1 MSGMLRL
8 VCVCLLALSAPA
20 LALDDPDTEVARRH
34 FEKGRGFYDA
44 HDYRRALD
52 EFQAAKRAKA
62 APGLD
67 YNIAR
72 CYDRLE
78 EYDHA
83 VEHYQLFLGARPDSP
98 DAGEIRDRI
107 ATLKKRLAESPQA
120 KEKTVVE
127 AHPSPEVHAPPS
139 EAPLLL
145 ATPALDGALAPSNEE
160 LDRARRR
167 RNGAIVGGILGGA
180 VVIGA
185 IVLGVLLSRPQPA
198 GSLTRSDLGP
208 FTVTP

>member
-1 MSGMLRL
+1 MARMLRL
-8 VCVCLLALSAPA
+8 CWVFLLVLASPA

-34 FEKGRGFYDA
+34 FEKGRTFYDG
-44 HDYRRALD
+44 HDYRHALD
-52 EFQAAKRAKA
+52 EFQAAKRAKP

-83 VEHYQLFLGARPDSP
+83 VEHYQLFLTARPDAP
-98 DAGEIRDRI
+98 DAAEIKERI
-107 ATLKKRLAESPQA
+107 ATLKSRIVLEKPAEKP
-120 KEKTVVE
+120 VVT
-127 AHPSPEVHAPPS
+127 PPTPPVTP

-145 ATPALDGALAPSNEE
+145 STPTLDNALQPSNEE
-160 LDRARRR
+160 LERARRR
-167 RNGAIVGGILGGA
+167 RNGAIVGGIIGGA
-180 VVIGA
+180 VVIGVA
-185 IVLGVLLSRPQPA
+185 VVLGVILGRQPQ
-198 GSLTRSDLGP
+198 GNSLTRSDLGP